1 MPLVPPERT
10 VMLVLKAPLDLLVL
24 LVREESRDL
33 LEVLD
38 SRVFQDPRVP
48 LVRVAS
54 PESRVCP
61 VRLEPQDLLEL
72 EVTEDSPVSV
82 VPLVLLDPLVPVD
95 PPDLLETMVLRE
107 MLEPPVI
114 PVPRVLLDCRVCQAS
129 AVLLAFQD

>member
-1 MPLVPPERT
+1 MVPLVRM
-10 VMLVLKAPLDLLVL
+10 VKLVLRALLDLLVL

-33 LEVLD
+33 PELLD

-72 EVTEDSPVSV
+72 EVTEDSLVSV
-82 VPLVLLDPLVPVD
+82 VHLVLLDPLVPVD
-95 PPDLLETMVLRE
+95 PPELLETMVLRE
-107 MLEPPVI
+107 MLEPPVL
-114 PVPRVLLDCRVCQAS
+114 PELRVLLDCRECLVS
-129 AVLLAFQD
+129 VVPVVFQD